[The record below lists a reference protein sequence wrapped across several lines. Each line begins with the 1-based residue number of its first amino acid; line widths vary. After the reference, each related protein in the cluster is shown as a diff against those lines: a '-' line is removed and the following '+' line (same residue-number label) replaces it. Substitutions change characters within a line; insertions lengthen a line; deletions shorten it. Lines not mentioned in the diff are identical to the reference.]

1 MKRLVAILL
10 VVLSVFS
17 FTCCAEEIDLTSM
30 TFEELIELRNK
41 IDTRLKAID
50 PEYDYILTEGN
61 YFVGVDMPEGEV
73 MLYRLSAEPDSND
86 SINVYYEN
94 EDGKQTGYSKR
105 LTSKYPRIKC
115 DFKDGDEIRLFE
127 GGPIGVKYLQD

>member
-105 LTSKYPRIKC
+105 LTSKYPRIK
-115 DFKDGDEIRLFE
+115 
-127 GGPIGVKYLQD
+127 

>member
-10 VVLSVFS
+10 VVFS
-17 FTCCAEEIDLTSM
+17 TFLFVCDAEEVDISAM
-30 TFEELIELRNK
+30 SFEELIELRDK
-41 IDTRLKAID
+41 IDVRLKAID

-61 YFVGVDMPEGEV
+61 YFVGIDIPEGEV
-73 MLYRLSAEPDSND
+73 MLFRLSAESDGDD

-94 EDGKQTGYSKR
+94 EDGKKTGYSEK
-105 LTSKYPRIKC
+105 LTSKYPRATC
-115 DFKDGDEIRLFE
+115 MFKDGDEIRLFK